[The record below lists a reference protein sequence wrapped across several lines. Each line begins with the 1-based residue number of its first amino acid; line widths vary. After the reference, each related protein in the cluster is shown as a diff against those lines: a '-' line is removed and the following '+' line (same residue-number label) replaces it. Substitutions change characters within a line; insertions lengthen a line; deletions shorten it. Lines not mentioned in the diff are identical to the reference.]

1 MNMAKKAFNIKS
13 RINFLCVIL
22 VAMFAVIGIRFGIL
36 QVIQSD
42 YLTERA
48 MNEAKD
54 NIVRQSPRGK
64 ILDRNGRDLAISR
77 IAKLLVVRPDR
88 VGNEEQIQV
97 LAAELSPIVGIKAE
111 VIANNI
117 REGGTYY
124 AVKHGLESDEE
135 EAINQLKKEKGYECI
150 WMDDEVKRYYPN
162 DMLAA
167 NIIGFIGMED
177 KGLAGLEYSLDS
189 IVKGDVQQDDILTD
203 MGGRAISDSI
213 FSFSLH
219 RYRGDNCKTVTLT
232 IDASMQFIVEQ
243 ILDKAM
249 LDNRPKSVTA
259 IVMDPKNAEILAM
272 ASRPSYN
279 PNKFSDYSMEDI
291 KNRAVSDIYE
301 PGSTFKAIVAGA
313 ALEDG
318 VVSPEQTF
326 YDPGRIVVSEKYIQ
340 NWNGESFGNV
350 TFTDIVKNSINT
362 CFAMIGQILTGA
374 RLNEYAKKF
383 GFGELTGIELPGEA
397 PGMLFETDEM
407 LDSDVATMSIGQ
419 SIAVTPLQLA
429 TAMSAIANDGVLL
442 KPHIVKEITN
452 ADGTEY
458 ETKGREEVRRVL
470 SSATDKTLVGLLEQV
485 VATGGGQKA
494 QVKGYR
500 VAGKTG
506 TAQKINKDTAG
517 YMEGRYIA
525 SFCGFAPVENPE
537 LVVLVIIDDP
547 TAGEFYGGQIA
558 APVAGEI
565 FSQLLRYKHIEPS
578 SDPFVDTTE
587 NQKTTPKP
595 VVKTVPPGK
604 QVMPDLRG
612 LSIREVSQK
621 LGELGIELNIQG
633 TGLASG
639 QSVPANT
646 VVEPGTTVTV
656 YFMP

>member
-1 MNMAKKAFNIKS
+1 MARKHINIS
-13 RINFLCVIL
+13 NRIFVLCLILTGLFLI
-22 VAMFAVIGIRFGIL
+22 VIGRFAQL
-36 QVIQSD
+36 QIFQGRE
-42 YLTERA
+42 LTEKA
-48 MNEAKD
+48 MAEAQD
-54 NIVRQSPRGK
+54 NVVRQSPRGG
-64 ILDRNGRDLAISR
+64 ILDRNGRELAISR

-88 VGNEEQIQV
+88 VGNEEDIQV

-111 VIANNI
+111 EIANNI

-124 AVKHGLESDEE
+124 AVKHGLESDQEA
-135 EAINQLKKEKGYECI
+135 AINQLKKDKGYECI

-167 NIIGFIGMED
+167 NVIGFIGMED

-189 IVKGDVQQDDILTD
+189 VVKGDVQEENILTD
-203 MGGRAISDSI
+203 IQGRTIFDSI
-213 FSFSLH
+213 FSLSQR
-219 RYRGDNCKTVTLT
+219 RYQGDNCKTVTLT

-249 LDNRPKSVTA
+249 LDNNPKSVTA
-259 IVMDPKNAEILAM
+259 IVMDPKNGEILAM
-272 ASRPSYN
+272 AGRPSYN
-279 PNKFSDYSMEDI
+279 PNKFSDYSMDDI
-291 KNRAVSDIYE
+291 RNRAVSDIYE
-301 PGSTFKAIVAGA
+301 PGSTFKSIVAGA

-326 YDPGRIVVSEKYIQ
+326 YDPGRIVVSEKHIQ
-340 NWNGESFGNV
+340 NWNGESFGMV

-362 CFAMIGQILTGA
+362 CFAMIGQILTGK

-383 GFGELTGIELPGEA
+383 GFGELTGIELPGEE
-397 PGMLFETDEM
+397 PGMLFESDEM

-419 SIAVTPLQLA
+419 SIAVTPLQLV
-429 TAMSAIANDGVLL
+429 TAMAAIANDGVLL
-442 KPHIVKEITN
+442 KPHIVKEIIN
-452 ADGTEY
+452 ADGSVYKENS
-458 ETKGREEVRRVL
+458 RQEVRRVL
-470 SSATDKTLVGLLEQV
+470 SSATDKTLIGLLEQV

-525 SFCGFAPVENPE
+525 SFCGFAPVEDPE

-547 TAGEFYGGQIA
+547 TSGEFYGGQIA

-565 FSQLLRYKHIEPS
+565 FAQLLRYKHIEPS
-578 SDPFVDTTE
+578 SDPFSYMNRSGGNAPRQE
-587 NQKTTPKP
+587 QNN
-595 VVKTVPPGK
+595 VPPGK
-604 QVMPDLRG
+604 QLMPDLRG

-621 LGELGIELNIQG
+621 LGELGLHLNIQG
-633 TGLASG
+633 TGLATG

-646 VVEPGTTVTV
+646 VVEPGTSVIV
-656 YFMP
+656 YFTP

>member
-1 MNMAKKAFNIKS
+1 MGNKQINIKT
-13 RINFLCVIL
+13 RINVLRAILAVLFMVVI
-22 VAMFAVIGIRFGIL
+22 VRFAIL
-36 QVIQSD
+36 QVFQSSD
-42 YLTERA
+42 LTEKA
-48 MNEAKD
+48 MAVAQD

-88 VGNEEQIQV
+88 VGNEEDIQV
-97 LAAELSPIVGIKAE
+97 LAAELGPIVGINPE
-111 VIANNI
+111 EIANHI

-135 EAINQLKKEKGYECI
+135 AAINQLKKDKGYECI

-167 NIIGFIGMED
+167 NVIGFIGMED

-189 IVKGDVQQDDILTD
+189 VVKGDVQEDNIITD
-203 MGGRAISDSI
+203 MKGRTIFDSI
-213 FSFSLH
+213 FSLSQG
-219 RYRGDNCKTVTLT
+219 RYQGDNCKTVTLT

-249 LDNRPKSVTA
+249 LDNQPKSVTA
-259 IVMDPKNAEILAM
+259 IVMDPKNGDILAM

-279 PNKFSDYSMEDI
+279 PNKFSDYSMDDI
-291 KNRAVSDIYE
+291 RNRAVSDIYE
-301 PGSTFKAIVAGA
+301 PGSTFKSIVAGA

-318 VVSPEQTF
+318 IVTPDQSF
-326 YDPGRIVVSEKYIQ
+326 YDPGRITVSDKHIQ

-374 RLNEYAKKF
+374 RLNEYAKNF
-383 GFGELTGIELPGEA
+383 GFGELTGIELPGEEQ
-397 PGMLFETDEM
+397 GMLFETDEM

-419 SIAVTPLQLA
+419 SIAVTPLQLV

-452 ADGTEY
+452 ADGSIY
-458 ETKGREEVRRVL
+458 EEKGRQEVRRVL
-470 SSATDKTLVGLLEQV
+470 SSATDKTLMGLLEQV

-525 SFCGFAPVENPE
+525 SFCGFAPVEDPE

-547 TAGEFYGGQIA
+547 TAGQFYGGQIA
-558 APVAGEI
+558 APVASEI
-565 FSQLLRYKHIEPS
+565 FAQLLRYKHIEPS
-578 SDPFVDTTE
+578 TDPFADMDKKHEE
-587 NQKTTPKP
+587 NNKTDVTKA
-595 VVKTVPPGK
+595 PPGK
-604 QVMPDLRG
+604 QVVPDLHG

-621 LGELGIELNIQG
+621 LGELGLGFNISG
-633 TGLASG
+633 TGLSSG
-639 QSVPANT
+639 QSIPANT
-646 VVEPGTTVTV
+646 VVEPGTSITV
-656 YFMP
+656 YFTP

>member
-1 MNMAKKAFNIKS
+1 MAKKQVNLNA
-13 RINFLCVIL
+13 RIFFLYMGMTLLFL
-22 VAMFAVIGIRFGIL
+22 VLIVRFGIL
-36 QVIQSD
+36 QIFQHQEM
-42 YLTERA
+42 TERA
-48 MNEAKD
+48 MAAAQD
-54 NIVRQSPRGK
+54 NVVRQSPRGK
-64 ILDRNGRDLAISR
+64 ILDRNGRELAISR

-88 VGNEEQIQV
+88 VGSEEDIQV

-111 VIANNI
+111 EIANNI

-135 EAINQLKKEKGYECI
+135 AAINQLKKDKGYECI

-167 NIIGFIGMED
+167 NVIGFIGMED

-189 IVKGDVQQDDILTD
+189 VVKGDVQEDNVITD
-203 MGGRAISDSI
+203 MKGQTIFDSI
-213 FSFSLH
+213 FSLSQH
-219 RYRGDNCKTVTLT
+219 RYQGDNCKTVTLT

-243 ILDKAM
+243 TLDKAM
-249 LDNRPKSVTA
+249 LDNNPKSVTA
-259 IVMDPKNAEILAM
+259 IVMDPKTGEVLAM

-279 PNKFSDYSMEDI
+279 PNKFGEYSMDAMRNI
-291 KNRAVSDIYE
+291 AVSDIYE
-301 PGSTFKAIVAGA
+301 PGSTFKSIVAGA

-318 VVSPEQTF
+318 VVTPDQTF
-326 YDPGRIVVSEKYIQ
+326 YDPGRITVSEKHIQ
-340 NWNGESFGNV
+340 NWNGESFGTV

-362 CFAMIGQILTGA
+362 CFAMIGQILTGK
-374 RLNEYAKKF
+374 RLNEYARNF
-383 GFGELTGIELPGEA
+383 GFGEITGIELPGEE
-397 PGMLFETDEM
+397 PGMLFESSEM

-419 SIAVTPLQLA
+419 SIAVTPLQLV

-452 ADGTEY
+452 ADGSVYKEN
-458 ETKGREEVRRVL
+458 GREEVRRVL
-470 SSATDKTLVGLLEQV
+470 SSATDKTLMGLLEQV

-547 TAGEFYGGQIA
+547 TSGEFYGGQIA
-558 APVAGEI
+558 APVASEI

-578 SDPFVDTTE
+578 SDPFADMDKNNKNLPQYEVT
-587 NQKTTPKP
+587 KA
-595 VVKTVPPGK
+595 PPGK
-604 QVMPDLRG
+604 QVMPDLHG

-621 LGELGIELNIQG
+621 LGELGIGLSIQG
-633 TGLASG
+633 TGLSSG
-639 QSVPANT
+639 QSIPANT
-646 VVEPGTTVTV
+646 VVEPGTSVTV
-656 YFMP
+656 YFTP

>member
-1 MNMAKKAFNIKS
+1 MAKKQVNLNA
-13 RINFLCVIL
+13 RIFFLYMGMTLLFL
-22 VAMFAVIGIRFGIL
+22 VLIVRFGIL
-36 QVIQSD
+36 QIFQHQEM
-42 YLTERA
+42 TERA
-48 MNEAKD
+48 MAAAQD
-54 NIVRQSPRGK
+54 NVVRQSPRGK
-64 ILDRNGRDLAISR
+64 ILDRNGRELAISR

-88 VGNEEQIQV
+88 VGSEEDIQV

-111 VIANNI
+111 EIANNI

-135 EAINQLKKEKGYECI
+135 AAINQLKKDKGYECI

-167 NIIGFIGMED
+167 NVIGFIGMED

-189 IVKGDVQQDDILTD
+189 VVKGDVQEDNVITD
-203 MGGRAISDSI
+203 MKGQTIFDSI
-213 FSFSLH
+213 FSLSQH
-219 RYRGDNCKTVTLT
+219 RYQGDNCKTVTLT

-243 ILDKAM
+243 TLDKAM
-249 LDNRPKSVTA
+249 LDNNPKSVTA
-259 IVMDPKNAEILAM
+259 IVMDPKTGEVLAM

-279 PNKFSDYSMEDI
+279 PNKFGDYSMDAMRNI
-291 KNRAVSDIYE
+291 AVSDIYE
-301 PGSTFKAIVAGA
+301 PGSTFKSIVAGA

-318 VVSPEQTF
+318 VVTPDQTF
-326 YDPGRIVVSEKYIQ
+326 YDPGRITVSEKHIQ
-340 NWNGESFGNV
+340 NWNGESFGTV

-362 CFAMIGQILTGA
+362 CFAMIGQILTGK
-374 RLNEYAKKF
+374 RLNEYARNF
-383 GFGELTGIELPGEA
+383 GFGEITGIELPGEE
-397 PGMLFETDEM
+397 PGMLFESSEM

-419 SIAVTPLQLA
+419 SIAVTPLQLV

-452 ADGTEY
+452 ADGSVYKEN
-458 ETKGREEVRRVL
+458 GREEVRRVL
-470 SSATDKTLVGLLEQV
+470 SSATDKTLMGLLEQV

-547 TAGEFYGGQIA
+547 TSGEFYGGQIA
-558 APVAGEI
+558 APVASEI

-578 SDPFVDTTE
+578 SDPFADMDKNNKNLPQYEVT
-587 NQKTTPKP
+587 KA
-595 VVKTVPPGK
+595 PPGQ
-604 QVMPDLRG
+604 QVMPDLHG

-621 LGELGIELNIQG
+621 LGELGIGLSIQG
-633 TGLASG
+633 TGLSSG
-639 QSVPANT
+639 QSIPANT
-646 VVEPGTTVTV
+646 VVEPGTSVTV
-656 YFMP
+656 YFTP